1 MYPTFSMTPQKGDS
15 LARLFRSLVFVL
27 VASLSLTACGDDKAV
42 DGAYSFKID
51 ESDLVI
57 GEADAPVTVVEY
69 FSFACPHCA
78 EFHELVFPTLKEKY
92 IDTGKMRFVL
102 RPFPNVGSP
111 GMVSAATYAALL
123 VKCAPQDKQL
133 PLTDALLRSQMAWLM
148 KEPQGPRAGIN
159 KVARQALITAE
170 TADQCSRNQDNIA
183 WMQGI
188 IDEATEVYDV
198 NSTPAIYVNGNKFVI
213 RSMEAALE
221 DFDRIMADFAG

>member
-1 MYPTFSMTPQKGDS
+1 MIETTSLTLLKG
-15 LARLFRSLVFVL
+15 ARLTRLFKSLVFVL
-27 VASLSLTACGDDKAV
+27 LASFSLAACGDDKV
-42 DGAYSFKID
+42 VEGAYTFKID
-51 ESDLVI
+51 ANDLVI
-57 GEADAPVTVVEY
+57 GQADAPVTVVEY

-78 EFHELVFPTLKEKY
+78 EFHEIVFPTLREKY

-133 PLTDALLRSQMAWLM
+133 PLTDALLRSQLAWLM

-159 KVARQALITAE
+159 KIARQALITAE
-170 TADQCSRNQDNIA
+170 TAEQCSRNQDNIA